1 METNQSDLNIHF
13 VCCLRTEDG
22 INLQHPIYGV
32 SIFADSGNLITIKE
46 DSLHILGM
54 LLEDYRERK
63 MVFEEIEIFEF
74 DY

>member
-1 METNQSDLNIHF
+1 METNKNDLNIYF
-13 VCCLRTEDG
+13 VRCSETEDG
-22 INLQHPIYGV
+22 IVLRHPIYGI
-32 SIFADSGNLITIKE
+32 SIFTNSGNLITIKE

-63 MVFEEIEIFEF
+63 MVFEEIELFEF